1 MGRIHLDLREIH
13 SIGKRTREWIA
24 DPMRC
29 PVLTRYDIALAGISE
44 AARDFCF
51 VRHCPEMRQ
60 VLVSLEGDGSVWT
73 AEGWL
78 RFPPGKA
85 YVTSAGVP
93 HAYRSHGRWKVCW
106 VIQPPAR
113 TAERHDPM
121 MLDVDPRPLM
131 AVLEGLKL
139 EMASR
144 REPEVLRQWVEL
156 LQAYTL
162 RVGRHGSPSSLWPLW
177 EEVRSRVGEPWTLT
191 MLADRAG
198 LEPEQL
204 RRISHRE
211 TGRSPMRQ
219 VTMLRMQEA
228 VSLLCS
234 GFTVEA
240 AAHAVGYENAFA
252 FSTAFRRVMG
262 MPPSEAAARVRR

>member
-13 SIGKRTREWIA
+13 SIGKRTREWIVG
-24 DPMRC
+24 PMQC
-29 PVLTRYDIALAGISE
+29 PALERHDIALAGISE

-60 VLVSLEGDGSVWT
+60 VLVSLDGAGRVWT
-73 AEGWL
+73 ADGWEKC
-78 RFPPGKA
+78 PPGKA
-85 YVTSAGVP
+85 YITSAGRP
-93 HAYRSHGRWKVCW
+93 HAYRSEGRWKVCW
-106 VIQPPAR
+106 VIQPPPR
-113 TAERHDPM
+113 TVERHDPLL
-121 MLDVDPRPLM
+121 LDVDPRPLV

-139 EMASR
+139 EMSSR
-144 REPEVLRQWVEL
+144 REPEALRHWVEL
-156 LQAYTL
+156 LQVYTL
-162 RVGRHGSPSSLWPLW
+162 RVGRHGSPSLLWPLW

-191 MLADRAG
+191 MLAARAG

-204 RRISHRE
+204 RRICHRE

-228 VSLLCS
+228 VSLLGS

-240 AAHAVGYENAFA
+240 AAHAVGYENGFA
-252 FSTAFRRVMG
+252 LSTAFRRVMG